1 MKKILALVLL
11 LFLSMPVCF
20 AQEQASPVNNQS
32 VEDIDSYFVDD
43 SEVDQVQQAQQ
54 LDGGVEYNQI
64 LEEPEKNA
72 VNLDSTDVYKSINL
86 SKPKSIESKS
96 IEVKA
101 PMFTPIQDTLRAASR
116 FSSQEYNIKPVSTEY
131 SKKYGQFSFGTGYN
145 SSLHKASANYSTE
158 LFARYDNKQ
167 FALTGG
173 YSKSTNSNYD
183 SYNDTFYIEPEFK
196 ITKRLSLLDV
206 MSADVM
212 QINKKNEIVLR
223 YRPNF
228 TKYADNM
235 ELELSAGQS
244 FYNDSF
250 VKSSVGFAT
259 KFRL

>member
-20 AQEQASPVNNQS
+20 AQEQASPANKQS
-32 VEDIDSYFVDD
+32 MEDVDSYFSDD
-43 SEVDQVQQAQQ
+43 SEAEQVQQIQQ
-54 LDGGVEYNQI
+54 LNGEVEYNQV
-64 LEEPEKNA
+64 LEEPEKNV
-72 VNLDSTDVYKSINL
+72 VNLDSTEVYKSINL

-96 IEVKA
+96 IDIKA
-101 PMFTPIQDTLRAASR
+101 PAFTPIQDKLQAASR

-131 SKKYGQFSFGTGYN
+131 SKKYGQFSLGTGYN

-183 SYNDTFYIEPEFK
+183 SYDDTFYIEPEFK

-206 MSADVM
+206 MSTDVM

-250 VKSSVGFAT
+250 IKSSVGFAT